1 FLKNTVLA
9 QSQGDFRIG
18 TENYR
23 KKLLYEEMVGVPI
36 ERLLQIGYDDLHRN
50 QAEFKRVAA
59 QIDSK
64 KSTAEVREE
73 LEADHP
79 QPDKLLQT
87 FKDDLD
93 GIRQFIVD
101 KHIATIPSPVPPIVQ
116 ETPPF
121 ARALTF
127 ASMDTPG
134 AYEKVAKEAFFNVTL
149 PEHDWSKE
157 RTESF

>member
-1 FLKNTVLA
+1 DRLRSLINREKRMPAYLAAGKVNLKNPPRIYTEVAIQQLPGIIGFFQKDVPEAFTDVKDQNLLAEFKASNASVIAALQDYEKFLKNTVLA

-73 LEADHP
+73 LEAD
-79 QPDKLLQT
+79 
-87 FKDDLD
+87 
-93 GIRQFIVD
+93 
-101 KHIATIPSPVPPIVQ
+101 
-116 ETPPF
+116 
-121 ARALTF
+121 
-127 ASMDTPG
+127 
-134 AYEKVAKEAFFNVTL
+134 
-149 PEHDWSKE
+149 
-157 RTESF
+157 